1 MRTWIQALSLRGKL
15 MAGIV
20 VCLLLPAV
28 VSFFV
33 SNWFTQDVMKEQVT
47 RNSQESLKIVDQ
59 YVANQLDRML
69 YILNLLQFDP
79 DLHLFVTE
87 LGRMDPVRQPYEIV
101 QTKLKLNKRLDAIL
115 ASFDPLYLTILLPNG
130 DFWANYSS
138 FDFDPKQ
145 LFDKPWYQE
154 TSELVHYQTRW
165 VGGETNYVRNT
176 DGVRSPYV
184 LTLAKPIRSGD
195 QLRAVAVV
203 SLDAAALLKLF
214 SSSKKE
220 ETLLI
225 TDREGRI
232 VFDKEME
239 RIGTLFPFRDQLP
252 SEGQAS
258 LIEVDGEAN
267 LLIAEALNPHW
278 QLVSMSPYKQA
289 SKPIQAIRRIDFL
302 IQTLCLIVFA
312 GVLLYLTGALTTP
325 IRRLAQT
332 VVRIESGHLGERSGI
347 RGRDEVGR
355 LGFVFDRMLDRIE
368 MMVQSIIREQ
378 EHKRKAELAMLQA
391 QINPHFLFNILN
403 SIRMR
408 ILLRGDA
415 ENADLISSLSSLL
428 RMTIN
433 RNNEFISLH
442 EEIEM
447 IGQYV
452 RLINVRLGDRL
463 HLKLSVA
470 SDAVLAEVPRFVL
483 QPIIE
488 NAYLHG
494 FARKGGTITIHA
506 HLLADGRL
514 NIVIADSGVGIS
526 KERLER
532 LRADLQGEEEAKE
545 RTSTGLS
552 GIGLRNVYERLR
564 LIYKEHCSF
573 VMDSEPGQGTTITL
587 VIPQQREEE

>member
-1 MRTWIQALSLRGKL
+1 MRTWIQTLSLRGKL

-33 SNWFTQDVMKEQVT
+33 SNWFTQDVMKEQVAG
-47 RNSQESLKIVDQ
+47 NSQESFKIVDQ
-59 YVANQLDRML
+59 YVGNQLDRML

-87 LGRMDPVRQPYEIV
+87 LGQMDPIRQPYETV

-154 TSELVHYQTRW
+154 TSELAHYQTRW
-165 VGGETNYVRNT
+165 VGGEPNYVRNT
-176 DGVRSPYV
+176 DGVRHPYV
-184 LTLAKPIRSGD
+184 LTLAKSIRSGD

-203 SLDAAALLKLF
+203 SLDAAALQKLF

-232 VFDKEME
+232 VFDKEMD

-267 LLIAEALNPHW
+267 LLIAEELNPQW
-278 QLVSMSPYKQA
+278 RLVSMSPYKQA

-302 IQTLCLIVFA
+302 VQTLCLIVFA
-312 GVLLYLTGALTTP
+312 GVLLYWTGALTTP

-368 MMVQSIIREQ
+368 TMVQSIIREQ

-463 HLKLSVA
+463 HLKLSIA

-506 HLLADGRL
+506 HLLTDGRL
-514 NIVIADSGVGIS
+514 NIAVADSGVGIPM
-526 KERLER
+526 ERLER
-532 LRADLQGEEEAKE
+532 LRADLRGGEEAKE
-545 RTSTGLS
+545 RASAGLS

-564 LIYKEHCSF
+564 LIYKEQCSF
-573 VMDSEPGQGTTITL
+573 VMDSELGQGTTVTL
-587 VIPQQREEE
+587 IVPQQREEE

>member
-1 MRTWIQALSLRGKL
+1 MRTWIQSLSLRGKL

-130 DFWANYSS
+130 DYWANYSS

-145 LFDKPWYQE
+145 LFGKPWYQE
-154 TSELVHYQTRW
+154 TSELTHYQTRW
-165 VGGETNYVRNT
+165 VGGEPNYVPNP
-176 DGVRSPYV
+176 DGVRHPYV

-203 SLDAAALLKLF
+203 SLDAAALQKLF

-355 LGFVFDRMLDRIE
+355 LGVVFDRMLDRIE
-368 MMVQSIIREQ
+368 TMVHSIIREQ

-447 IGQYV
+447 IQQYV

-463 HLKLSVA
+463 HLKLTVA

-506 HLLADGRL
+506 HLLEDGRL

-526 KERLER
+526 KERLEK
-532 LRADLQGEEEAKE
+532 LRADLQGEGEVKE
-545 RTSTGLS
+545 RVSAGLS

-564 LIYKEHCSF
+564 LIYKEQCSF
-573 VMDSEPGQGTTITL
+573 AMDSELGHGTTITL
-587 VIPQQREEE
+587 IIPQQREEE